1 MNKVILIGRIGKDAE
16 LRTFDSGHRH
26 AVATLATNDGTKDK
40 PQTNWH
46 NLTFWNTQADNAAKY
61 LKKGTL
67 IAVEGRLVYRDYEKD
82 GVQRKHIEVVVD
94 RWEFAGSSSKKDQDS
109 APTEAS
115 APGQAKFNAPSDDD
129 LPF

>member
-67 IAVEGRLVYRDYEKD
+67 IAVEGRLVYRDYEDKE
-82 GVQRKHIEVVVD
+82 GVQRRHIEVVVD
-94 RWEFAGSSSKKDQDS
+94 RWEFAGSTGKKEDAAQEAQ
-109 APTEAS
+109 APPKARK
-115 APGQAKFNAPSDDD
+115 AKEEDD